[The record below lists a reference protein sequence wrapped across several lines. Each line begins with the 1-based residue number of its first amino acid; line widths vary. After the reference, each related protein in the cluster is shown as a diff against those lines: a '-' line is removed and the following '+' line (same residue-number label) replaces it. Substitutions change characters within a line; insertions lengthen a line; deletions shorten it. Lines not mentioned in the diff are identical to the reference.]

1 MNYKTNAKKVVL
13 EEEKMSNKLKDLIK
27 VSIKEY
33 LEANEV
39 VMKDAVRGKI
49 REQVQN
55 IITEKGLDEK
65 SDGVKKLSVSLVK
78 KQITELQESSQ
89 MTLRKEKLQSLADQN
104 NGISHPNNFRRNAVA
119 NDLQIKYAN
128 FTKPGLEEC
137 ENKEQYS
144 VTGRVVLRRV
154 MGKASFITLQD
165 YSGRVQVY
173 LKKSDLPE
181 AQYDTFKN
189 LCDLGDIVGITGVMF
204 KTNTGELSVEANHF
218 EILTKAIRPLPDK
231 FHGLADQETRYRQRY
246 VDLITNE
253 KARDVFKV
261 RSKVVSFIRNYFD
274 NLNFMEVETPMMHV
288 LQGGA
293 AAKPFRTH
301 HNALDMPLYLR
312 IAPELYL
319 KRLVVG
325 GFERVYEIN
334 RNFRNEGVSSRHN
347 PEFTMLEF
355 YMAYA
360 DYNDLMDLTEDML
373 SKLVQEVIGSTELE
387 YGEYKINFAGKYE
400 RISMVDAIVKHSG
413 NITKEDLADFDKAK
427 VIAESLKLKVES
439 FYELGHLINEIFEE
453 VAEHKLIQPTFI
465 TDYPAVV
472 SPLARRQD
480 GNPEFTDRFEF
491 FIGAREIA
499 NGFSELNDAQD
510 QAERFKK
517 QVEAAAGGDDEA
529 MPYDKDYIRALE
541 YGMPPTAGQG
551 IGIDRLVMYLT
562 NSQSIRD
569 VILFPHMKPE

>member
-1 MNYKTNAKKVVL
+1 
-13 EEEKMSNKLKDLIK
+13 MSSKLKDLIK

-65 SDGVKKLSVSLVK
+65 SEGVKELSASLVK
-78 KQITELQESSQ
+78 KQITELQENSQ
-89 MTLRKEKLQSLADQN
+89 MTLRKEKLQTLADQN
-104 NGISHPNNFRRNAVA
+104 NGISYPNNFRRNAVA

-181 AQYDTFKN
+181 GQYDTFKN

-204 KTNTGELSVEANHF
+204 KTNTGELSVEASHF

-274 NLNFMEVETPMMHV
+274 NMNFMEVETPMMHV

-373 SKLVQEVIGSTELE
+373 SKLVHEVIGSTKLE

-510 QAERFKK
+510 QAERFRK